1 MIGVVDYEAGNI
13 ASVSNALS
21 TLGAEFIVS
30 GRADDLSR
38 CGGIIL
44 PGVGA
49 ATGAMQS
56 LRERGLID
64 FLRSV
69 RVPLFGIC
77 LGMQILYEHS
87 AEGDTQCLGILPGT
101 IKKLDVS
108 AEKIP
113 HMGWNRVEI
122 IAAHPLM
129 NGIRSNDFF
138 YFAHSYVAPVDACTI
153 GVTSSGERF
162 TAVFAKENYFCV
174 QFHPEKSGASG
185 LHLLRNF
192 IEQCSSFRQ

>member
-21 TLGAEFIVS
+21 TLDAEFIVS
-30 GRADDLSR
+30 SNADELSR
-38 CGGIIL
+38 CSGIIL

-49 ATGAMQS
+49 ASGAMQS

-69 RVPLFGIC
+69 RVPFMGIC

-101 IKKLDVS
+101 IKKLNIS

-122 IAAHPLM
+122 IAPHPLI
-129 NGIRSNDFF
+129 NGIPSNDFF
-138 YFAHSYVAPVDACTI
+138 YFAHSYVAPVDDCTI
-153 GVTSSGERF
+153 GITSSGERF
-162 TAVFAKENYFCV
+162 AAVVTKENYFGV

-185 LHLLRNF
+185 LHLLSNF
-192 IEQCSSFRQ
+192 IERCSSFRQ

>member
-13 ASVSNALS
+13 ASVRNALS
-21 TLGAEFIVS
+21 TLEAEFIIS
-30 GRADDLSR
+30 SNAGELSR
-38 CGGIIL
+38 CSGIVL

-49 ATGAMQS
+49 ATGAMRS
-56 LRERGLID
+56 LRKQGLTD

-69 RVPLFGIC
+69 RVPLIGIC

-87 AEGDTQCLGILPGT
+87 AEGDTRCLGILPGT
-101 IKKLDVS
+101 IKKLNIS

-122 IAAHPLM
+122 MTPHLLM

-138 YFAHSYVAPVDACTI
+138 YFAHSYIAPVDDSTVGITA
-153 GVTSSGERF
+153 SGERF
-162 TAVFAKENYFCV
+162 AAVVAKENYFGV

-192 IEQCSSFRQ
+192 IELCSSFRQ

>member
-21 TLGAEFIVS
+21 ALGAEFIVS
-30 GRADDLSR
+30 GRSDDLSR
-38 CGGIIL
+38 CAGIIL

-56 LRERGLID
+56 LQQRDLVD

-69 RVPLFGIC
+69 SVPFMGIC
-77 LGMQILYEHS
+77 LGMQVLYEHS
-87 AEGDTQCLGILPGT
+87 AEGDTPCLGILPGT
-101 IKKLDVS
+101 IKKLNVS

-122 IAAHPLM
+122 IATHPLM
-129 NGIRSNDFF
+129 NGIQSNDFF
-138 YFAHSYVAPVDACTI
+138 YFAHSYVAPVDDYTVGI
-153 GVTSSGERF
+153 TSSGERF
-162 TAVFAKENYFCV
+162 TAVVAKENYFGV

-185 LHLLRNF
+185 LHLLKNF
-192 IEQCSSFRQ
+192 TERCSSFRQ

>member
-30 GRADDLSR
+30 SNADELSR
-38 CGGIIL
+38 CSGIVL

-56 LRERGLID
+56 LHQRGLID
-64 FLRSV
+64 FLCSV
-69 RVPLFGIC
+69 RVPLMGIC
-77 LGMQILYEHS
+77 LGMQILYDRS

-101 IKKLDVS
+101 IKKLDDS

-122 IAAHPLM
+122 RTPHRLM
-129 NGIRSNDFF
+129 NGIQSNEFF
-138 YFAHSYVAPVDACTI
+138 YFAHSYVAPVDDCTI
-153 GVTSSGERF
+153 GITASGERF
-162 TAVFAKENYFCV
+162 TSVVAKENYFGV

-192 IEQCSSFRQ
+192 IELCSSSRQ